1 MSDTKLKPMGAEFL
15 GVADAMMDFRAA
27 GEAFDDARAKLKA
40 AVMAATPVMVAEGLN
55 VFNRG
60 PLMVA
65 IDDATG
71 QAGAEAAHNQAD
83 RLRRLMGYAK
93 PPEKETRGG
102 GGGGG
107 R

>member
-60 PLMVA
+60 PLLFSINEA
-65 IDDATG
+65 KG
-71 QAGAEAAHNQAD
+71 LAGAEAAHFEAD

-93 PPEKETRGG
+93 PPENQERGG